1 MLTGREGASRSS
13 VARGGETA
21 AGRNRNFDPMPGT
34 VHFAFAPAS
43 LIVGAL
49 TVAFEKAGFREAG
62 RAGMRRH
69 VMRLHLGG

>member
-1 MLTGREGASRSS
+1 VKVPAGHRSH
-13 VARGGETA
+13 A
-21 AGRNRNFDPMPGT
+21 AAKLPRRNRNFDPMPGT